1 MKKSTVILLSSVML
15 LLGTVL
21 GFLLAPIKKGVNVTV
36 KNTGIRDLDSSGE
49 DDLQYTDEDDLP
61 F

>member
-1 MKKSTVILLSSVML
+1 MRKSTVILLSSVML

-21 GFLLAPIKKGVNVTV
+21 GFLLAPIKKGMYIGSNNG
-36 KNTGIRDLDSSGE
+36 NTRVRGME
-49 DDLQYTDEDDLP
+49 DDLPYTDEDDLP